1 MREPRKIKIKQPTP
15 NWQEGYISRKLDFNT
30 KNLRLDKT
38 SKWHMK
44 HKPYKCDYDHEL
56 IRR

>member
-1 MREPRKIKIKQPTP
+1 MREPRKIKIKQATP
-15 NWQEGYISRKLDFNT
+15 NWQEGYISRKLDFNI
-30 KNLRLDKT
+30 KNLVLTQT

-44 HKPYKCDYDHEL
+44 HKPYQCDYDREL

>member
-1 MREPRKIKIKQPTP
+1 MREPRKIKIKQSTP
-15 NWQEGYISRKLDFNT
+15 NWQEGYTSRKLDFNI
-30 KNLRLDKT
+30 KNLVLTQT

-44 HKPYKCDYDHEL
+44 HKPYQCDYDREL